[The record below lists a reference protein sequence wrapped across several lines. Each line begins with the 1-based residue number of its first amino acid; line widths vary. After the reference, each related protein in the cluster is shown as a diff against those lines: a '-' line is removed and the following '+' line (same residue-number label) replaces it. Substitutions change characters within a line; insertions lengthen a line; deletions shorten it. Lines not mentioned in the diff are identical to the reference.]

1 MVAIGADS
9 FVEAS
14 CQLGEP
20 GQRGEPRGFQ
30 TGVLESFFADG
41 VGHDDRGLD
50 ERKRVR
56 VEQPVL
62 PEHAA
67 DLSQLELD
75 GGDVGAAGPDLLRV
89 HRMVRQEDEVAHQG
103 PVRIH
108 DGDEADLRFVE
119 METIGLIQVVCSLP
133 GEEGVHSD
141 GRVGQVREHR
151 PRLGG
156 RECRRANQRG
166 DET

>member
-67 DLSQLELD
+67 DLSQLELTP
-75 GGDVGAAGPDLLRV
+75 GNGWNGATSPRAEFHQTV
-89 HRMVRQEDEVAHQG
+89 WFEWAH
-103 PVRIH
+103 
-108 DGDEADLRFVE
+108 
-119 METIGLIQVVCSLP
+119 S
-133 GEEGVHSD
+133 SD
-141 GRVGQVREHR
+141 GREYLRAGLCAGLRR
-151 PRLGG
+151 FRLGV
-156 RECRRANQRG
+156 ERG
-166 DET
+166 SEWCGETGTPSPDLR